1 MSNQKRKQQP
11 KQAPEAKTEV
21 KSVEQPA
28 TKDSGTEIP
37 PTVVNT
43 AKQDAVNNDA
53 APSASTSIV
62 YTQYRDAY
70 KLKVGQLEK
79 LMGPGLKFDKK
90 LGMNL
95 QKSHIELLSKFITSV
110 PPEEVR
116 KAFGF
121 ILDTQNASPFFT
133 PSCAFKAIVAQNAA
147 RQTIPAWYISVA
159 SLFLDT
165 ANPEN
170 RFSVVGKTVDLDKI
184 PDGIPAAFE
193 SRLREFYDR

>member
-11 KQAPEAKTEV
+11 KQVNTDAAEV
-21 KSVEQPA
+21 KKVEPQV
-28 TKDSGTEIP
+28 TEESGTEIP
-37 PTVVNT
+37 AKVVNT
-43 AKQDAVNNDA
+43 AKQDAVNNDVS
-53 APSASTSIV
+53 PSASVSSV

-70 KLKVGQLEK
+70 SMKVSQLEK

-95 QKSHIELLSKFITSV
+95 QKSHIELLTKFITSV

-133 PSCAFKAIVAQNAA
+133 PACAFKAIVVQNAA
-147 RQTIPAWYISVA
+147 RQVVPAWYISVA
-159 SLFLDT
+159 SIFLDT
-165 ANPEN
+165 ANPDK